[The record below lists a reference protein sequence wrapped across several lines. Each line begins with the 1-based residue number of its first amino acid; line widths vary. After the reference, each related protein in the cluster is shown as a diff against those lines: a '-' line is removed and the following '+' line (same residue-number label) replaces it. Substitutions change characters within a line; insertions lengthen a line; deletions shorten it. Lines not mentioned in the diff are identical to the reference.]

1 MSSWK
6 KNSVLILCL
15 CSLWGCDFI
24 KMRDSANGEDAEKGE
39 PIARVKDQY
48 LYPEDLEGIAPAGM
62 SKEDSSSRVDRF
74 IHNWIQKQLLIQEAA
89 TQIEFNEADIERK
102 VLDYKYSLMGYQY
115 QSYYVNKRLNKE
127 VSDEEVSQYY
137 DEHIDN
143 FILKQNIIRGRYIKL
158 PLNAPK
164 IKKVKSLITSS
175 KKKDLDELNSYCLSF
190 ATKYQLDDSVW
201 MIFDEVIQDSPLA
214 EIPNKV
220 QYLQKQ
226 KYAETSDDKF
236 KYFLRI
242 EEFRISDNISPLEFV
257 KEDIRS
263 IIINKRKVELAKKLE
278 DEVYERATQ
287 NNEFE
292 IYN

>member
-1 MSSWK
+1 
-6 KNSVLILCL
+6 
-15 CSLWGCDFI
+15 
-24 KMRDSANGEDAEKGE
+24 MRDGVSNEEEHTGE
-39 PIARVKDQY
+39 PIARVKNQY
-48 LYPEDLEGIAPAGM
+48 LYSEDLEGIAPATM
-62 SKEDSSSRVDRF
+62 SKEDSSERVERF
-74 IHNWIQKQLLIQEAA
+74 IHNWIQKQLLIQEAS
-89 TQIEFNEADIERK
+89 TKIEFNEADIERK
-102 VLDYKYSLMGYQY
+102 MLDYKYSLMGYQY
-115 QSYYVNKRLNKE
+115 QSYYVNKHLDKSI
-127 VSDEEVSQYY
+127 SDEEVKQYY

-143 FILKQNIIRGRYIKL
+143 FILKQNIIRGKYIKL

-164 IKKVKSLITSS
+164 IKKVKGLINSE
-175 KKKDLDELNSYCLSF
+175 KEKDLEELNSYCLSF

-220 QYLQKQ
+220 QYLQNQ
-226 KYAETSDDKF
+226 KYSETSDDKF
-236 KYFLRI
+236 RYYLKI
-242 EEFRISDNISPLEFV
+242 QEFRISDNISPLEFV

-263 IIINKRKVELAKKLE
+263 IIINKRKVELAQQLE